1 MRNEKMNNDKLGLD
15 RILFFSDAIFA
26 IAITLL
32 ALNIKFPEGMTPHT
46 STDLA
51 HDLWALSPQYQSYIT
66 SFLVIGL
73 YWMGHHHYFRYI
85 RSYDYTLIGLNLGLL
100 MCIAFLPFPTAV
112 LDSYSED
119 QPAVIFY
126 ASSMAITGLMK
137 SLIWWYAASQHRLID
152 RNLSSHSIRLLT
164 CSALVPPFIF
174 LVSIAIAFFNPSF
187 AKLSWISIVLILS
200 LLKKFRHSLYN

>member
-1 MRNEKMNNDKLGLD
+1 MNKDKLGLD
-15 RILFFSDAIFA
+15 RIVFFSDAIFA

-32 ALNIKFPEGMTPHT
+32 TLNIKLPDGSIPHT
-46 STDLA
+46 STELA
-51 HDLWALSPQYQSYIT
+51 RDLWALSPQYQSYIT

-85 RSYDYTLIGLNLGLL
+85 RRYDYILIGLNIGLL

-137 SLIWWYAASQHRLID
+137 SFVWWYAASQHRLID
-152 RNLSSHSIRLLT
+152 RNLPSRSIRLLT
-164 CSALVPPFIF
+164 YTALVPPFIF
-174 LVSIAIAFFNPSF
+174 LVSIAIAFFNLSL
-187 AKLSWISIVLILS
+187 AKLSWISILLILS
-200 LLKKFRHSLYN
+200 LLKKFRHSLNN